1 MTQGRLTPSR
11 ARKAAGSS
19 LTLQSLSLPSAGT
32 PAETEGGGLMSDG
45 TLQRKPYRK
54 RPAIDVARDAL
65 ADLPRLLLIQA
76 ARRDPYAHVREEVA
90 QSILAKCQGRL
101 RLALHHDAQRQAA
114 GSDAGD
120 GVGYRVNAQKQ
131 GMGQAQHWAYHPARA
146 QREVVG

>member
-11 ARKAAGSS
+11 ALKAAGSS

-32 PAETEGGGLMSDG
+32 PAETVGGGLMSDG
-45 TLQRKPYRK
+45 TLQRK
-54 RPAIDVARDAL
+54 RPAIDVACDAP
-65 ADLPRLLLIQA
+65 ADLLRLLLIQA
-76 ARRDPYAHVREEVA
+76 ARRDLYAHVREEVE

-120 GVGYRVNAQKQ
+120 GIGYRVNAQKQ
-131 GMGQAQHWAYHPARA
+131 GVGRAQHCAYHPATA
-146 QREVVG
+146 QQEVVG